1 MFFFQVI
8 TLESDD
14 EVDQAQNTSINSL
27 PRLEPAPSSYTV
39 QAVDERVEAATS
51 ARSHLNVSINI
62 NLPGLSQRLTMPN
75 RRRGFRFRYS
85 SHTDSS
91 SSNGSPER
99 KRPTRSKKLTKKKPQ
114 REQPVLNNNID
125 RSKKETPMVLPL
137 KKRHQRP
144 VFFKSS
150 SDSDDEPSE
159 PEIVAEPVLDEPD
172 EPENK
177 PRLKSVIVKPIIKK
191 EMEDSDDFSSS

>member
-1 MFFFQVI
+1 MI

-39 QAVDERVEAATS
+39 QAADERVEAATS

-99 KRPTRSKKLTKKKPQ
+99 KRPTRKKLSKKKPQ

-150 SDSDDEPSE
+150 SSDSDDEPSE

-177 PRLKSVIVKPIIKK
+177 PRLQSVIVKPKIKE